1 MPLSPRTRRVRVSA
15 LASAIAVTAVVL
27 TPQHAFAG
35 ELAVAEGPI
44 AIQPAAAGQRSV
56 ACGEL
61 FVEARDAL
69 DNHLIARTR
78 PEFAADGSCRYAIS
92 VPAQSAVWLRLR
104 PALVAAA
111 RATAPDG
118 TAMPGG
124 NAPVVAAPAPAAPFV
139 PSSTS
144 GHRISS
150 RGVQIR
156 FTVIAPTTN
165 FFAPGERKTVPL
177 TY

>member
-1 MPLSPRTRRVRVSA
+1 MSLSSRIAAVVAALLGISAA
-15 LASAIAVTAVVL
+15 LAAAPRPA
-27 TPQHAFAG
+27 PAG

-44 AIQPAAAGQRSV
+44 VIQAAPAGQRSV

-61 FVEARDAL
+61 VVEARDAL
-69 DNHLIARTR
+69 DNRLIARTR
-78 PEFAADGSCRYAIS
+78 PELADDETCRYAVS

-104 PALVAAA
+104 PALVADA
-111 RATAPDG
+111 RATAPG
-118 TAMPGG
+118 
-124 NAPVVAAPAPAAPFV
+124 PFV
-139 PSSTS
+139 PSSTAD
-144 GHRISS
+144 HRISS

-165 FFAPGERKTVPL
+165 FFAPGEHKTVPL

>member
-1 MPLSPRTRRVRVSA
+1 MPLSPRRTRPVRCSA
-15 LASAIAVTAVVL
+15 LLAALAAVAVAL
-27 TPQHAFAG
+27 APQHGFAG

-44 AIQPAAAGQRSV
+44 AIQEAPAGQRTV

-69 DNHLIARTR
+69 DNHLIAQTR
-78 PEFAADGSCRYAIS
+78 PELTEDGTCRYALS
-92 VPAQSAVWLRLR
+92 VPAQSAVWLRVR

-111 RATAPDG
+111 RAST
-118 TAMPGG
+118 PGE
-124 NAPVVAAPAPAAPFV
+124 PAAPAATRPFV
-139 PSSTS
+139 PSPTAD
-144 GHRISS
+144 HRISS

-156 FTVIAPTTN
+156 WTVIAPTTN
-165 FFAPGERKTVPL
+165 FFAPGEHKTVPL

>member
-1 MPLSPRTRRVRVSA
+1 MPLSPRTRRVRIRALLTA
-15 LASAIAVTAVVL
+15 LAVAAMVVL
-27 TPQHAFAG
+27 SSQHTFAG

-44 AIQPAAAGQRSV
+44 AIHEPAAGERSV

-69 DNHLIARTR
+69 DNHLIAQTR
-78 PEFAADGSCRYAIS
+78 PAVAEDGTCRYAIS

-111 RATAPDG
+111 RATI
-118 TAMPGG
+118 
-124 NAPVVAAPAPAAPFV
+124 FL
-139 PSSTS
+139 PSSS
-144 GHRISS
+144 ADHRISS

-156 FTVIAPTTN
+156 WTVIAPATN
-165 FFAPGERKTVPL
+165 FFAPGEHKTVPL

>member
-1 MPLSPRTRRVRVSA
+1 MPLPPRTRPARVSLVLVGTAAAAIAVSA
-15 LASAIAVTAVVL
+15 LALA
-27 TPQHAFAG
+27 PRHAAAG

-44 AIQPAAAGQRSV
+44 AIHEAAAGERSV

-69 DNHLIARTR
+69 DNHLIAQTR
-78 PEFAADGSCRYAIS
+78 PELAGDGTCRYAIS
-92 VPAQSAVWLRLR
+92 VPAQSAIWLHLR

-111 RATAPDG
+111 
-118 TAMPGG
+118 
-124 NAPVVAAPAPAAPFV
+124 NAAAPSEPAAHAAAAPFV
-139 PSSTS
+139 PSSS
-144 GHRISS
+144 ADHRISS

-165 FFAPGERKTVPL
+165 FFAPGEHKTVPL
-177 TY
+177 SY

>member
-1 MPLSPRTRRVRVSA
+1 MPLSPRTRPVRLPALFAA
-15 LASAIAVTAVVL
+15 LALATTAGVL
-27 TPQHAFAG
+27 APRAALAG

-44 AIQPAAAGQRSV
+44 AIHEPAVGERSV

-69 DNHLIARTR
+69 DNHLIAQSR
-78 PEFAADGSCRYAIS
+78 PALAEDGTCRYAIS

-111 RATAPDG
+111 RATSPIG
-118 TAMPGG
+118 TTTANAPGG
-124 NAPVVAAPAPAAPFV
+124 PPFV
-139 PSSTS
+139 SSS
-144 GHRISS
+144 IADHRVSS

-156 FTVIAPTTN
+156 WTVIAPATN
-165 FFAPGERKTVPL
+165 FFAPGEHKTVPL

>member
-1 MPLSPRTRRVRVSA
+1 MPLSPRFRRVRVPA
-15 LASAIAVTAVVL
+15 LAGAIAVAAVVL
-27 TPQHAFAG
+27 APQRAFAG

-44 AIQPAAAGQRSV
+44 AIHEAAAGERSV
-56 ACGEL
+56 SCGQL

-69 DNHLIARTR
+69 DNHLIAQTR
-78 PEFAADGSCRYAIS
+78 PEQAGDGTCRYAIS

-111 RATAPDG
+111 RATS
-118 TAMPGG
+118 PGEP
-124 NAPVVAAPAPAAPFV
+124 AAAPAPPAAPFV
-139 PSSTS
+139 PSSS
-144 GHRISS
+144 ASHRISS

-165 FFAPGERKTVPL
+165 FFAPGEHKTVPL

>member
-1 MPLSPRTRRVRVSA
+1 MPLAPRVPARLL
-15 LASAIAVTAVVL
+15 LAAFAVAVVVL
-27 TPQHAFAG
+27 TPQHAFAQ

-44 AIQPAAAGQRSV
+44 AIRDAGAGARSV

-78 PEFAADGSCRYAIS
+78 PDLAEDGTCRYAIS

-104 PALVAAA
+104 PALVAAE
-111 RATAPDG
+111 RAT
-118 TAMPGG
+118 
-124 NAPVVAAPAPAAPFV
+124 APFV
-139 PSSTS
+139 PSPPAD
-144 GHRISS
+144 HRMSARS
-150 RGVQIR
+150 VQIR
-156 FTVIAPTTN
+156 WTVIAPTTT
-165 FFAPGERKTVPL
+165 FFTPGERKTIPL

>member
-1 MPLSPRTRRVRVSA
+1 MPLLPRARRVRIPALLAA
-15 LASAIAVTAVVL
+15 LAVAAVVL
-27 TPQHAFAG
+27 SPQHAFAG

-44 AIQPAAAGQRSV
+44 AIHEAAAGERSV

-69 DNHLIARTR
+69 DNHLIAQTR
-78 PEFAADGSCRYAIS
+78 PGLAEDGTCRYAIS

-111 RATAPDG
+111 RSTSPSETTTAN
-118 TAMPGG
+118 AQGG
-124 NAPVVAAPAPAAPFV
+124 PPFV
-139 PSSTS
+139 PSSS
-144 GHRISS
+144 ADHRISS

-156 FTVIAPTTN
+156 WTVIAPATN
-165 FFAPGERKTVPL
+165 FFAPGEHKTVPL

>member
-1 MPLSPRTRRVRVSA
+1 MPLSPRTRRVRIRALLAA
-15 LASAIAVTAVVL
+15 LAVAAAVL
-27 TPQHAFAG
+27 SPQHAFAG

-44 AIQPAAAGQRSV
+44 AIHEPAVGERSV

-69 DNHLIARTR
+69 DNHLIAQTR
-78 PEFAADGSCRYAIS
+78 PERAEDGTCRYAIS
-92 VPAQSAVWLRLR
+92 VPAQSAIWLRLR

-111 RATAPDG
+111 RATA
-118 TAMPGG
+118 
-124 NAPVVAAPAPAAPFV
+124 FV
-139 PSSTS
+139 PSSS
-144 GHRISS
+144 ADHRISS

-156 FTVIAPTTN
+156 WTVIAPATN
-165 FFAPGERKTVPL
+165 FFAPGEHKTVPL

>member
-1 MPLSPRTRRVRVSA
+1 MPLSPRTRPVRVPAVLAA
-15 LASAIAVTAVVL
+15 LAVAAVVL

-44 AIQPAAAGQRSV
+44 AIHEAAVGERTV

-69 DNHLIARTR
+69 DNHLIAQTR
-78 PEFAADGSCRYAIS
+78 PETAADGTCRYAIS

-111 RATAPDG
+111 RATIPSGTG
-118 TAMPGG
+118 TAS
-124 NAPVVAAPAPAAPFV
+124 APAGPPFV
-139 PSSTS
+139 PSSTAD
-144 GHRISS
+144 HRISS

-165 FFAPGERKTVPL
+165 FFAPGEHKTVPL